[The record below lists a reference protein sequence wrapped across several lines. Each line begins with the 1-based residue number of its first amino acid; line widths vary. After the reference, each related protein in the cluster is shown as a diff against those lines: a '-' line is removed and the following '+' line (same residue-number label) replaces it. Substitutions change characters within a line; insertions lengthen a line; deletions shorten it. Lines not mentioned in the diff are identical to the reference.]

1 MALVRYGAQFDNEVP
16 LLLDDGSD
24 ELGFL
29 ALVAKLAL
37 EDVEE
42 FQSQAKGKGRA
53 GEPSS
58 ADTALRLYA
67 EEAEGLLRYA
77 EDAAFAR
84 SLDAALETD
93 HAALAQ
99 AQHEEAIAQH
109 DHAVGEALAEGR
121 PAPPTPTWMDQ
132 HQRTPNTQNG
142 ASSSSRNQLV

>member
-1 MALVRYGAQFDNEVP
+1 MALVRYGTQFDNEIP
-16 LLLDDGSD
+16 LPLDDGSD

-42 FQSQAKGKGRA
+42 LQSQAKGKGRA

-77 EDAAFAR
+77 EEGAFAR

-93 HAALAQ
+93 RAALAQ
-99 AQHEEAIAQH
+99 AQREEAIAQH
-109 DHAVGEALAEGR
+109 DHAVAQAFAAGR

-132 HQRTPNTQNG
+132 AQRTPSIRNIP
-142 ASSSSRNQLV
+142 SSSSGNQLA